1 MIDLSLQIHEEILKQ
16 LGTEWAKVTTDFS
29 NQIVEEAEELDSEL
43 NDRIREVVERYV
55 GEVKLDAD
63 HEKPE
68 VNDES

>member
-63 HEKPE
+63 HENQE
-68 VNDES
+68 GESK